1 MCNLAITRVMSVK
14 NEDRRISPENPL
26 RGKVLYRRIAESEP
40 VQGEGISFSGSGI
53 QFSGPRSLTQGEA
66 AEVRIDAVKG
76 LSPPLTAYIE
86 VTRCEPDDAK
96 GYRIDGLVKGI
107 RSH

>member
-1 MCNLAITRVMSVK
+1 MAITRVMSVK
-14 NEDRRISPENPL
+14 NEKPRISPENPL
-26 RGKVLYRRIAESEP
+26 HGKVLYRRIAESEP
-40 VQGEGISFSGSGI
+40 VEGEGISFSGSGI
-53 QFSGPRSLTQGEA
+53 QFSGAHPLSRGEA

-86 VTRCEPDDAK
+86 VTRCDPDNVK
-96 GYRIDGLVKGI
+96 RYRIEGLVKGI

>member
-1 MCNLAITRVMSVK
+1 MFNPAIRRVMSVK
-14 NEDRRISPENPL
+14 NEERRLSPENSL

-53 QFSGPRSLTQGEA
+53 QFSGPRALAPGEA
-66 AEVRIDAVKG
+66 AEVRMDAVKG

-86 VTRCEPDDAK
+86 VTLCDPDAEK

-107 RSH
+107 RCL

>member
-1 MCNLAITRVMSVK
+1 MK
-14 NEDRRISPENPL
+14 NEERRVSPENPL
-26 RGKVLYRRIAESEP
+26 RGKVLYRHIAASEP

-53 QFSGPRSLTQGEA
+53 QFSGSHPLPRGEA

-86 VTRCEPDDAK
+86 VTRCDLDEVL

-107 RSH
+107 RSY

>member
-1 MCNLAITRVMSVK
+1 MFNPAIRRVMSVK
-14 NEDRRISPENPL
+14 NEERRLRPENSL
-26 RGKVLYRRIAESEP
+26 RGKVLYRCIAESEP

-53 QFSGPRSLTQGEA
+53 QFSGPRALAPGEA
-66 AEVRIDAVKG
+66 AEVRMDAVKG

-86 VTRCEPDDAK
+86 VTLCDPDAEK

-107 RSH
+107 RCL